1 MGGGQRESKY
11 LQFAERTMF
20 PQLSGAMGEA
30 EDSSMVTILEDNS
43 DMGAFVIH
51 HFISRAVKKN
61 QKLLLVGLEQSF
73 GHFHSVGLKL
83 GFNLLKLREQ
93 KSVLFYEGLKRAMEL
108 GLSSSGPLSG
118 GDSSDILED
127 NNSLEKLYNEVVAAS
142 SANCQMVVIDNL
154 SILHCLGH
162 NPAAVFAFL
171 HNLRLHLKS
180 LGITLVVRL
189 TQLPSDIGW
198 VRMSKLATLRAGVTI
213 QVEPLATGQSR

>member
-1 MGGGQRESKY
+1 
-11 LQFAERTMF
+11 MF

-30 EDSSMVTILEDNS
+30 EGSPMVAILEDNS

-51 HFISRAVKKN
+51 HFISRAIKKG

-83 GFNLLKLREQ
+83 GFNLHKLREQ
-93 KSVLFYEGLKRAMEL
+93 KSVSFYEGLKRAMEL

-118 GDSSDILED
+118 GGGDLVNNLE
-127 NNSLEKLYNEVVAAS
+127 NNSLEELCKEVVAAS
-142 SANCQMVVIDNL
+142 ASCQMVVIDNL

-162 NPAAVFAFL
+162 TPAAVFAFL
-171 HNLRLHLKS
+171 HNLRLHLKA
-180 LGITLVVRL
+180 LGIALVVRL
-189 TQLPSDIGW
+189 TQLPFHSGW
-198 VRMSKLATLRAGVTI
+198 VKMSKLATLRAGLTI

>member
-1 MGGGQRESKY
+1 
-11 LQFAERTMF
+11 MF

-30 EDSSMVTILEDNS
+30 EDSSMVAILEDNS

-51 HFISRAVKKN
+51 HFISRAVKKGE
-61 QKLLLVGLEQSF
+61 KLLLVGLEQSF

-118 GDSSDILED
+118 AGGDLDNLE
-127 NNSLEKLYNEVVAAS
+127 NNSLEELYKEVVAAS
-142 SANCQMVVIDNL
+142 ASCQMVVIDNL

-162 NPAAVFAFL
+162 TPAAVFAFL
-171 HNLRLHLKS
+171 HNLRLHLTT
-180 LGITLVVRL
+180 LGIALVVRL
-189 TQLPSDIGW
+189 TQLPSHPGW
-198 VRMSKLATLRAGVTI
+198 VKISKLATLRAGLTI